1 MLKSLLDEH
10 FSRIIATASA
20 ILFPEKSD
28 TLHDEKRQRTAL
40 LIKSLETVVES
51 QSFSVLDK
59 THVFHRFR
67 EGGQIL
73 HRVLF
78 LPSHREADLHL
89 FPRDRDDHRS
99 AL

>member
-1 MLKSLLDEH
+1 M
-10 FSRIIATASA
+10 
-20 ILFPEKSD
+20 
-28 TLHDEKRQRTAL
+28 
-40 LIKSLETVVES
+40 ES

-59 THVFHRFR
+59 THVFHCFR

-89 FPRDRDDHRS
+89 FPRDRDDRDQTVMSFLGGPHDP
-99 AL
+99 AHLTVCVFPDHKADLL